1 MKLNKREGY
10 LAALVL
16 VALYFSLAESL
27 IPKPFPWMKL
37 GLANLA
43 TLIALEKFDR
53 KMAFEVV
60 MLRVVIQGLMLGTL
74 FTPGFFVG
82 MTAGCASTGI
92 MVLLYKFR
100 ENLSLLAISSISAII
115 HNLTQ
120 LVVVYYLLFRNIEFY
135 SRSILVFVLIFLSIG
150 CASGIFTGYLAEK
163 MNLKRRKI

>member
-43 TLIALEKFDR
+43 TLIAMEKFDR

-60 MLRVVIQGLMLGTL
+60 MLRVIIQGLMLGTL
-74 FTPGFFVG
+74 FTPGFFVSI
-82 MTAGCASTGI
+82 TAGCVSTGT
-92 MVLLYKFR
+92 MVFLYKFR
-100 ENLSLLAISSISAII
+100 ENLSLLAISALSAVI
-115 HNLTQ
+115 HNTTQ
-120 LVVVYYLLFRNIEFY
+120 LVVVYFLLFRNIDFY
-135 SRSILVFVLIFLSIG
+135 SRSILTFVLIFLSIG
-150 CASGIFTGYLAEK
+150 CASGIFTGYLGEK
-163 MNLKRRKI
+163 MNLKRRSI